1 MHNHKP
7 RVLVV
12 PPIMREQPNRHRE
25 ILDLAGFEI
34 VYPTVHET
42 YLDRPT
48 LLMNLDGIDAVIAG
62 AERYDDEVLSKSRL
76 RVIARFGVGYDAVDV
91 PSATRRGILVTITA
105 GANEDSVAEQ
115 ALSLIFGVFRKTA
128 LRDADVRN
136 GQFRRTVGLRLSGKT
151 LGLVGLGRI
160 GRALSWRAAGL
171 GLSVI
176 ACDPCGD
183 QSFCREQRIHLCDL
197 SELLATADI
206 VSLHLPGTDATKHLI
221 NRQTLAM
228 MKPSA
233 VLINTARGSLVDEAA
248 MIEALTS
255 GRLFA
260 AGLDVF
266 GREPLPVDSP
276 LLKLPNVA
284 LSPHVAGWD
293 DQSIAAMAE
302 IASRCIIEL
311 HQGCWPNGCVVN
323 EEMRDNWNW

>member
-1 MHNHKP
+1 MPEKLA

-25 ILDLAGFEI
+25 ILTSSGFEI

-42 YLDRPT
+42 YLDRST
-48 LLMNLDGIDAVIAG
+48 LLANLQGIDAVIAG
-62 AERYDDEVLSKSRL
+62 AERYDDDVLAKSHL

-91 PSATRRGILVTITA
+91 PSATRRGIAVTITA

-128 LRDADVRN
+128 SRDADVRG
-136 GQFRRTVGLRLSGKT
+136 GQFRRTVGLRLKGKT
-151 LGLVGLGRI
+151 LGLIGLGRI
-160 GRALSWRAAGL
+160 GRALAWRAAGL
-171 GLSVI
+171 GLWVI

-183 QSFCREQRIHLCDL
+183 HTFCREQRITLCNLNDL
-197 SELLATADI
+197 LSKADI
-206 VSLHLPGTDATKHLI
+206 VSLHLPGTDTTKHLI
-221 NRQTLAM
+221 NRRTLAI
-228 MKPSA
+228 MKPTA
-233 VLINTARGSLVDEAA
+233 VLINTARGSLVDEGAL
-248 MIEALTS
+248 IEALTS

-266 GREPLPVDSP
+266 EREPLPADSP
-276 LLKLPNVA
+276 LLKVPNLA

-302 IASRCIIEL
+302 IASQCIIEL
-311 HQGCWPNGCVVN
+311 HQGRWPHGFVVN
-323 EEMRDNWNW
+323 DELSDDWKW